1 MPNRSLKA
9 MCRVGA
15 AALTMVLALSAC
27 QHKAVSEDD
36 QLAHHICQNNAF
48 LKKYHCSLMT
58 IEQRASAGDP
68 DAQYALGYMYFYGV
82 GTVRDPETAMLW
94 INRGASQGQPLAMRA
109 QKMLKGNSM
118 YVSGYSPT
126 KKGQEKPVQTHPVKQ
141 APKPTL
147 AAQVAPVSSHE
158 NEDVKGA
165 QSFQP
170 QFQVAPEKAATAQTA
185 VSNQLPGR
193 HIKRHY
199 RARPLPSTGYTLQL
213 MATPHFARLKAFMA
227 KTHLDQT
234 GRTVAV
240 NRGEKVWY
248 VLTYGEFSTHDQAVA
263 AKAQLSAELQSLGP
277 WVRSFASLHANS

>member
-36 QLAHHICQNNAF
+36 QLAHRICQNNAF

-94 INRGASQGQPLAMRA
+94 INRAASQGQPLAMRA
-109 QKMLKGNSM
+109 QKMLKGSSM
-118 YVSGYSPT
+118 YVPGYSPA
-126 KKGQEKPVQTHPVKQ
+126 KKGKEKLAKTQALKQT
-141 APKPTL
+141 PKPQTVTQTQ
-147 AAQVAPVSSHE
+147 AVKSQVSE
-158 NEDVKGA
+158 NVAGA
-165 QSFQP
+165 QSFEP
-170 QFQVAPEKAATAQTA
+170 KYQVATAKTAQTA
-185 VSNQLPGR
+185 AQGDLPGR

-213 MATPHFARLKAFMA
+213 MATPHFARLKAFIA
-227 KTHLDQT
+227 KTHLDQA

-240 NRGEKVWY
+240 NRGSKVWY
-248 VLTYGEFSTHDQAVA
+248 VLTYGEFATHDQAVA
-263 AKAQLSAELQSLGP
+263 AKAQLSPELQSLGP